1 MQCPKCGQQN
11 PEGSILCNN
20 CACSFLDFDY
30 EKDIEVLD
38 DFLTTQMLESVN
50 TQVSDSQNITSAY
63 AEQLLQPNSQVNENN
78 ISNLEATQISTP
90 NGINQATSIKKVLEV
105 ETQTQNIVVPVSN
118 QVPNNSFNVEDLA
131 QKPVIEKEEK
141 TPLTEEEE
149 LTKFQVLGRITLGGL
164 ALMCILLTTY
174 VLIRL
179 PKITLF
185 KKCNVNLAKVIGD
198 NSFNLIIIFI
208 LYLLLI
214 VLLAYDS
221 YKTKKSTISKETTKS
236 VILSLILA
244 VLSVFIIEGI
254 SGLKKTTTYVYAIL
268 RFMVIVLLLLGNVKF
283 RNLYVKFEEKSKTKT
298 MLFEFLIYYNIIT
311 LLVLIFSKI

>member
-78 ISNLEATQISTP
+78 ISNLETTQTSTP
-90 NGINQATSIKKVLEV
+90 NGINQVTSIKKVLEV
-105 ETQTQNIVVPVSN
+105 ETQPQNIVVPVSN

-131 QKPVIEKEEK
+131 QKPVIEKVEK
-141 TPLTEEEE
+141 TPLIEEEE

-174 VLIRL
+174 VLTRL
-179 PKITLF
+179 SKITLF
-185 KKCNVNLAKVIGD
+185 KKCNANLAKVIGD

-214 VLLAYDS
+214 VLLSYDS

-254 SGLKKTTTYVYAIL
+254 SGLKKTATYVYAIL

-311 LLVLIFSKI
+311 LLILIFSKI